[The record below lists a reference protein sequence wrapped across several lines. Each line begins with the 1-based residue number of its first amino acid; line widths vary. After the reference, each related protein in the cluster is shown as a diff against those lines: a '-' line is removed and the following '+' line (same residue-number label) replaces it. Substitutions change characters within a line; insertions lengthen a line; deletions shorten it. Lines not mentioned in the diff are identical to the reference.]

1 MVNINDLLE
10 KYFKAETSLAEEDVL
25 KTYFKSGKINPEHLI
40 YKALLDEFEME
51 SKEFY
56 PSDKKSMPQL
66 TVVKSKHFWIRAF
79 SISGIAASI
88 IVAFWF
94 WGNVTMADDYAV
106 IKGKRI
112 NDAEYAQ
119 QFAIKKLSK
128 VNQMLATTM
137 KPIQNISKV
146 NECLEPME
154 KFANINEQLEGIK
167 NRINLKH

>member
-10 KYFKAETSLAEEDVL
+10 KYFKAETSLAEEYVL

-40 YKALLDEFEME
+40 YKALFDEFEME
-51 SKEFY
+51 NTEIY
-56 PSDKKSMPQL
+56 PVDKKNKPQFV
-66 TVVKSKHFWIRAF
+66 VVKSKHIWIRAF
-79 SISGIAASI
+79 SLTGIAASI

-94 WGNVTMADDYAV
+94 WRNVSITDDYAV

-112 NDAEYAQ
+112 NNAEYAQ
-119 QFAIKKLSK
+119 QFAIKKLNK
-128 VNQMLATTM
+128 VNQILATTM
-137 KPIQNISKV
+137 EPIQNFNKV

-154 KFANINEQLEGIK
+154 KFANINEQLVGIK